1 MQCSGDGIEAD
12 SWSFCLLLNCFILHL
27 VEQSDRACLDV
38 EVRAGQGHM
47 AQSGEGEER
56 EGEGPPDM
64 CHSKTLLP
72 LQTCILTTS
81 NVNMHLF
88 IYSSKNV
95 FVHQCS
101 AVRHDGKITMIAITN
116 RMGKGTDK
124 LCKSNCFDLSKSH
137 DVESLA
143 ANYTLQEAN
152 CVTFHSWSRQLVYTV
167 ISAISAILSMSAF

>member
-1 MQCSGDGIEAD
+1 M
-12 SWSFCLLLNCFILHL
+12 
-27 VEQSDRACLDV
+27 EQSDRACLDV

-88 IYSSKNV
+88 IYSSKKV
-95 FVHQCS
+95 FVDQCS
-101 AVRHDGKITMIAITN
+101 AV
-116 RMGKGTDK
+116 
-124 LCKSNCFDLSKSH
+124 
-137 DVESLA
+137 
-143 ANYTLQEAN
+143 
-152 CVTFHSWSRQLVYTV
+152 
-167 ISAISAILSMSAF
+167 

>member
-1 MQCSGDGIEAD
+1 MTLYGKSVDSNSDKDQCSGDGIEAD
-12 SWSFCLLLNCFILHL
+12 SCPFCLLLNCFILHL

-47 AQSGEGEER
+47 AQSGEGEG

-88 IYSSKNV
+88 IYSSKKV
-95 FVHQCS
+95 FVNRCNE
-101 AVRHDGKITMIAITN
+101 VRHDGKI
-116 RMGKGTDK
+116 
-124 LCKSNCFDLSKSH
+124 
-137 DVESLA
+137 
-143 ANYTLQEAN
+143 
-152 CVTFHSWSRQLVYTV
+152 
-167 ISAISAILSMSAF
+167 

>member
-1 MQCSGDGIEAD
+1 MTLYGKSVDSNSDKDQCSGDGNEAG

-47 AQSGEGEER
+47 AQSGEGE
-56 EGEGPPDM
+56 GEGPPDM

-88 IYSSKNV
+88 IYSPKKV
-95 FVHQCS
+95 FVNQQCS
-101 AVRHDGKITMIAITN
+101 AVRHDGKI
-116 RMGKGTDK
+116 
-124 LCKSNCFDLSKSH
+124 
-137 DVESLA
+137 
-143 ANYTLQEAN
+143 
-152 CVTFHSWSRQLVYTV
+152 
-167 ISAISAILSMSAF
+167 